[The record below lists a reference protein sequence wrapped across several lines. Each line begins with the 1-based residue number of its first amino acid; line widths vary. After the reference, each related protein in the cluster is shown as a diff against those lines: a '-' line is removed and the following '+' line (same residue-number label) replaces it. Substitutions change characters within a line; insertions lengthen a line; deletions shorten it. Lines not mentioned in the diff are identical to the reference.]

1 MDLEV
6 IAVAFAADNIVAK
19 GLAAAA
25 RSAADRIEEAGR
37 QAEFYV
43 VDCGLSRRSKKRIEL
58 SLESTSAT
66 ISWLSAD
73 RRNGGTLLRQL
84 STRSTRPYPPSAYAR
99 LLLPGLLPGH
109 VDRVVYLD
117 ADVVVHDDPSW
128 LWDEPMGDDVLFAVA
143 DLPHDNGNAGRIA
156 RTVDQIRYPYAP
168 STVYFQSGVLV
179 IDIAKFR
186 QEDLAAKAFEFLATY
201 PQMQFPDQDAL
212 NVLLATRTRLVDPR
226 WNQMAAVY
234 RYDSDNRDG
243 PFDPTT
249 LLRLQTEP
257 FIIHYS
263 GRPKPWEPECQH
275 PLLHEWFAAIDR
287 TVWNGWRPNRLNG
300 VLDRLPRAPRVVQKR
315 LSRLY
320 LSMRRPVGTLPRLG
334 VVADPEIDEQGVA

>member
-1 MDLEV
+1 MD
-6 IAVAFAADNIVAK
+6 
-19 GLAAAA
+19 
-25 RSAADRIEEAGR
+25 
-37 QAEFYV
+37 Q
-43 VDCGLSRRSKKRIEL
+43 
-58 SLESTSAT
+58 T
-66 ISWLSAD
+66 
-73 RRNGGTLLRQL
+73 
-84 STRSTRPYPPSAYAR
+84 
-99 LLLPGLLPGH
+99 
-109 VDRVVYLD
+109 
-117 ADVVVHDDPSW
+117 
-128 LWDEPMGDDVLFAVA
+128 
-143 DLPHDNGNAGRIA
+143 
-156 RTVDQIRYPYAP
+156 RYPYAP

-234 RYDSDNRDG
+234 RYDSDDRNG

-275 PLLHEWFAAIDR
+275 PLLREWFAAIDR

-300 VLDRLPRAPRVVQKR
+300 VLERLPRAPRVLQKR